1 MKMKRNTLMKA
12 SGLILAVAMSVSV
25 SMPVQAY
32 ELPSSNSTETT
43 AAALNEIGNLTVL
56 QETANVKQ
64 SKTQQTYTF
73 SYSTALPSVFEGGS
87 AFKIDFT
94 QGFTAES
101 LLLGNWSDYDGMI
114 SVKLLSEDS
123 EIAAI
128 ESEERSSIDLSIYQ
142 NVTSILIE
150 TSSDINGTVKNIDSI
165 KVAGVID
172 ADTAGESVQ
181 ATGSYIGY
189 SSSSADDVAGT
200 VFITKQITTGCRY
213 FAPGKPQITLSSN
226 TVTYQEELVAE
237 INGITGQG
245 NTGCNTFNVTVH
257 VPGRMHITKV
267 GMPEL
272 DNASC
277 KLFIG
282 DAEQNAVDGE
292 VVLDSA
298 AENLVLKITTDANS
312 FNQVKPMTVSM
323 VNSVNSSDSE
333 SVTVSASA
341 ESDKGLVIANAAEK
355 AEIVFTEQ
363 IIQPEPNPEP
373 NPGPADP
380 EPDLPDVPSKPE
392 KPTDPEPVIPSLPD
406 TPSNSAPESTPGN
419 NNVLDF
425 TGLNI
430 QSAVAAASGNTAYD
444 FTGGNSNTQS
454 TSRTYDFSLY
464 DSVIDDNVT
473 SSVNDSS
480 SSEKESPLTKD
491 IEEKNSKEESKNS
504 SDSVA
509 NNRFVQFAGIAVF
522 VIAIGGSLIY
532 LMFKPKKNKE
542 DSEN

>member
-32 ELPSSNSTETT
+32 ELPSSNSPETT
-43 AAALNEIGNLTVL
+43 TATENEIGNLTVL

-73 SYSTALPSVFEGGS
+73 SYSTALPSVYEGGS

-150 TSSDINGTVKNIDSI
+150 TSSDISGTVKNIDSI

-189 SSSSADDVAGT
+189 SSADDVAGT

-245 NTGCNTFNVTVH
+245 NTGCSSFDVTVH

-267 GMPEL
+267 GMPEF

-298 AENLVLKITTDANS
+298 AENLVLKITTDASS

-363 IIQPEPNPEP
+363 IIQPEPNP
-373 NPGPADP
+373 GPTDP
-380 EPDLPDVPSKPE
+380 EPDLPDIPSKPE

-406 TPSNSAPESTPGN
+406 APSNSAPESTPEN

-473 SSVNDSS
+473 SSVDDSS
-480 SSEKESPLTKD
+480 ASEKESPLTKD
-491 IEEKNSKEESKNS
+491 IEEKNSKDERKNS

-522 VIAIGGSLIY
+522 VIAIGGALVY
-532 LMFKPKKNKE
+532 FMFKPKKNKE